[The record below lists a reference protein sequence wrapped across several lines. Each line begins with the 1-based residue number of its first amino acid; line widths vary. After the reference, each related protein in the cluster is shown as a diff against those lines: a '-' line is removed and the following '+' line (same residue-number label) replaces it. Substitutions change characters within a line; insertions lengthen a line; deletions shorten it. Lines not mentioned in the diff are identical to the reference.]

1 MRFFATMRQ
10 LPRSQLAR
18 LTQSDYDREM
28 SLVAIERGSDGKE
41 RSLGEVRV
49 VADPDNVVAEFAVVV
64 STTLKGKG
72 LGRLLMQEI
81 IDYARVRGIG
91 TLHGET
97 LADNQRMQHLAQLF
111 GFVVH
116 SGSDP
121 GTVDLSL
128 VLRPA
133 AGEGRSKP

>member
-1 MRFFATMRQ
+1 MRQ

-18 LTQSDYDREM
+18 FTQIDYDREM

-49 VADPDNVVAEFAVVV
+49 VADPDNEVAEFAVVV
-64 STTLKGKG
+64 SSTLKGKG

-111 GFVVH
+111 GFV
-116 SGSDP
+116 GYLLCGFAP
-121 GTVDLSL
+121 GTEQVGLTVML
-128 VLRPA
+128 V
-133 AGEGRSKP
+133 AGTSTGGRH